1 MLLQY
6 RGAALGGLITQI
18 FFGLIFVMAYE
29 ALFASSAAPQPMT
42 PQEVVTYLWL
52 NQALFAMLPWQP
64 DAEIRQMMR
73 TGNVAYELVR
83 PFSLYWHWFARALAL
98 RSAPTLLRAL
108 PLTVLAALFF
118 GLGAP
123 SGAESAAWF
132 GVSVLMAL
140 VLSSAITVVLN
151 ASLFW
156 TISGEGA
163 AMLVPAMVMALSG
176 QNIPLPFYPDW
187 LQPVLHWLPFRGL
200 MDVPSRIYSG
210 AIAPEQAPF
219 EIGSQLAWCVAL
231 VFIGGLIVRKGARR
245 LVVQGG

>member
-18 FFGLIFVMAYE
+18 FFGLVFVMAYE
-29 ALFASSAAPQPMT
+29 ALFASSSTPQPMT
-42 PQEVVTYLWL
+42 LSQVVTYLWL

-64 DAEIRQMMR
+64 DMEIRQMMR

-83 PFSLYWHWFARALAL
+83 PYSLYWQWFARALAM
-98 RSAPTLLRAL
+98 RSAPTLLRAG
-108 PLTVLAALFF
+108 PMAVLAALFF

-123 SGAESAAWF
+123 AGAESAAWF
-132 GVSVLMAL
+132 VLAVLMAL
-140 VLSSAITVVLN
+140 VLSSAITVLLN

-156 TISGEGA
+156 TISGEGVT
-163 AMLVPAMVMALSG
+163 LLFPAVVVSLSG
-176 QNIPLPFYPDW
+176 QSIPLPFYPDW

-200 MDVPSRIYSG
+200 LDVPSRIYSG
-210 AIAPEQAPF
+210 AIAPAQAPF